1 MGTYSVHP
9 LNGVPF
15 SLCLI
20 PFLLTVSG
28 SPQGLSEDHLRG
40 LLRKDVLVLLETL
53 TWSFGE
59 EGISESLS

>member
-9 LNGVPF
+9 LNGAPF

-20 PFLLTVSG
+20 PFLLTVGG
-28 SPQGLSEDHLRG
+28 SPQGLSEDHLWG